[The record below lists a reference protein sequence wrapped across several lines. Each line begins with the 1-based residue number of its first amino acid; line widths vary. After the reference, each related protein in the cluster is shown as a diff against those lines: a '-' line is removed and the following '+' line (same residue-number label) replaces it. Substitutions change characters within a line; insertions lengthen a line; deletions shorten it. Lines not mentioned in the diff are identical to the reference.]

1 MMTSFRRLSKSK
13 AGAAIVVLFLL
24 VILASFAIGDIANLR
39 QGGGGLTRGSLVS
52 VGDEQLTEAQLQTV
66 FQRELARLREQKPDA
81 TYADLAPQFDE
92 IVNSLVQERTLKAYA
107 REHGL
112 LPSKKLIDAEIVKI
126 PSVRGLDGK
135 FSEPAYRA
143 FLAQQRLTDADIRN
157 EITTSLLQRLLL
169 SPLAANTRIPL
180 GVARP
185 YASMLLEER
194 EGEVALIP
202 AASFRGG
209 AAPTDAE
216 LSAFY
221 ASNRQRYLVP
231 EQRSLRLAPIGA
243 AQLGATVPT
252 DAEIAAYY
260 KANQAN
266 YGVRETRVLS
276 RVSIASQVQAT
287 QIAANAKTSSF
298 AAAAAPAG
306 YSAADV
312 SLGPQGRDDLTRLA
326 GAAVADQVFAA
337 SAGAIVGPVKSNT
350 GWDVVK
356 VERID
361 RGAGR
366 SLPSVRAEIAAR
378 LAADKRKEA
387 LTDLVA
393 KIEDQISDGRNFS
406 EIASANKLTVTQT
419 PPLIANGQSLR
430 DPAFKLPGASPQLL
444 RDAFAMTPDED
455 PVVETLPGDAGY
467 LLLQVAEILPA
478 AAPPLAQIRDR
489 VTGDFLVR
497 RALDRA
503 RAAANLVVAKA
514 NSGVPI
520 ARAMADAKITGAPA
534 AAPLKVRRL
543 QLAQLQGRV
552 PAPLQMLFSLAPGK
566 ARLVGAPDS
575 QGYFVVKLNRITP
588 GDASTQPNL
597 IATVQ
602 GDFNRAAGEELAVQF
617 LLAAQ
622 KSLGVKRNETAI
634 ADARKRLISGN

>member
-1 MMTSFRRLSKSK
+1 MLTSFRRLSKSK
-13 AGAAIVVLFLL
+13 AGTAVVVLFLV
-24 VILASFAIGDIANLR
+24 VILASFAVGDISNLS
-39 QGGGGLTRGSLVS
+39 QGGGGLTRGTLVS

-221 ASNRQRYLVP
+221 AQNRQRYLVP

-243 AQLGATVPT
+243 AQLGATAPT
-252 DAEIAAYY
+252 EAEIAAYY

-276 RVSIASQVQAT
+276 RVSIASQAQAT

-366 SLPSVRAEIAAR
+366 SLPSVQAEIAAR

-393 KIEDQISDGRNFS
+393 RIEDQIGEGRNFS

-514 NSGVPI
+514 NSGVPL

-602 GDFNRAAGEELAVQF
+602 GDFNRAASEELAVQF

>member
-221 ASNRQRYLVP
+221 AQNRQRYLVP

-243 AQLGATVPT
+243 AQLGATAPT
-252 DAEIAAYY
+252 EAEIAVYY

-276 RVSIASQVQAT
+276 RVSVTSQIQAT
-287 QIAANAKTSSF
+287 QIAANAKTSS
-298 AAAAAPAG
+298 
-306 YSAADV
+306 
-312 SLGPQGRDDLTRLA
+312 
-326 GAAVADQVFAA
+326 A
-337 SAGAIVGPVKSNT
+337 S
-350 GWDVVK
+350 
-356 VERID
+356 
-361 RGAGR
+361 
-366 SLPSVRAEIAAR
+366 RA
-378 LAADKRKEA
+378 
-387 LTDLVA
+387 
-393 KIEDQISDGRNFS
+393 
-406 EIASANKLTVTQT
+406 
-419 PPLIANGQSLR
+419 
-430 DPAFKLPGASPQLL
+430 
-444 RDAFAMTPDED
+444 
-455 PVVETLPGDAGY
+455 
-467 LLLQVAEILPA
+467 
-478 AAPPLAQIRDR
+478 
-489 VTGDFLVR
+489 
-497 RALDRA
+497 
-503 RAAANLVVAKA
+503 
-514 NSGVPI
+514 
-520 ARAMADAKITGAPA
+520 
-534 AAPLKVRRL
+534 
-543 QLAQLQGRV
+543 
-552 PAPLQMLFSLAPGK
+552 
-566 ARLVGAPDS
+566 
-575 QGYFVVKLNRITP
+575 
-588 GDASTQPNL
+588 
-597 IATVQ
+597 
-602 GDFNRAAGEELAVQF
+602 
-617 LLAAQ
+617 
-622 KSLGVKRNETAI
+622 
-634 ADARKRLISGN
+634 